1 MSVQKNENRQDLNLV
16 ERIGIDRSVLCNFN
30 VLEVDE
36 KKFKNAAQNQFGEK
50 VYSQIMY
57 DDQSPIKLD
66 DGRGVSKLVIK
77 HSRIGKFMVSFEKN
91 NLSGREYIKSSLEL
105 MVSEDANNVQ
115 NLNSVEYQ
123 ARISN
128 VFKELDE
135 KFGLKIDYSSIRIK
149 KLEINATFFLNEAYE
164 KYRLPIL
171 LLIRNVPVK
180 RYGKNKE
187 NNAVKYAAWYEANA
201 KLGEEKLET
210 ALVKNSSIELKIY
223 NKGKHL
229 NDLGMIDALDKGLMR
244 VEYTIKDRRI
254 LQNAFGDDLVTSL
267 TDQKINSLFRKYFN
281 RDIVVPYQNWVCRN
295 HEHLVNLTKK
305 HRKLYQRWTSTFFR
319 ECRQYE
325 ELHGLPALF
334 DIEDMKS
341 VFRELEKKSARNSAR
356 KFAKFKDRAIFEA
369 DLFGNTARIK
379 EIISKIE
386 GMYL

>member
-57 DDQSPIKLD
+57 DDQSPIKLY

-369 DLFGNTARIK
+369 DLFGNTARVK

>member
-50 VYSQIMY
+50 VYSQIMH

-369 DLFGNTARIK
+369 DLFGNTARVK

>member
-57 DDQSPIKLD
+57 DDQSPIKLY

-149 KLEINATFFLNEAYE
+149 KLEINATFLLNEAYE

-369 DLFGNTARIK
+369 DLFGNTARVK

>member
-369 DLFGNTARIK
+369 DLFGNTARVK

>member
-91 NLSGREYIKSSLEL
+91 NLLGREYIKSSLEL

-369 DLFGNTARIK
+369 DLFGNTARVK

>member
-57 DDQSPIKLD
+57 DDQSPIKLY

-229 NDLGMIDALDKGLMR
+229 NDLDMIDALDKGLMR

-369 DLFGNTARIK
+369 DLFGNTARVK

>member
-50 VYSQIMY
+50 VYSQIMH
-57 DDQSPIKLD
+57 DDQSP
-66 DGRGVSKLVIK
+66 IK
-77 HSRIGKFMVSFEKN
+77 HSRIGKLMVSFEKN

-334 DIEDMKS
+334 DIEDMES
-341 VFRELEKKSARNSAR
+341 VFRELEKKSGRNSAR

-369 DLFGNTARIK
+369 DLLGNTARVK

>member
-295 HEHLVNLTKK
+295 HKHLVNLTKK

-369 DLFGNTARIK
+369 DLFGNTARVK

>member
-77 HSRIGKFMVSFEKN
+77 HSRIGKCMVSFEKN

-369 DLFGNTARIK
+369 DLFGNTARVK

>member
-50 VYSQIMY
+50 VYSQIMH

-77 HSRIGKFMVSFEKN
+77 HSRIGKLMVSFEKN

-369 DLFGNTARIK
+369 DLFGNTARVK

>member
-1 MSVQKNENRQDLNLV
+1 M
-16 ERIGIDRSVLCNFN
+16 
-30 VLEVDE
+30 
-36 KKFKNAAQNQFGEK
+36 
-50 VYSQIMY
+50 
-57 DDQSPIKLD
+57 
-66 DGRGVSKLVIK
+66 
-77 HSRIGKFMVSFEKN
+77 
-91 NLSGREYIKSSLEL
+91 
-105 MVSEDANNVQ
+105 
-115 NLNSVEYQ
+115 
-123 ARISN
+123 
-128 VFKELDE
+128 
-135 KFGLKIDYSSIRIK
+135 
-149 KLEINATFFLNEAYE
+149 
-164 KYRLPIL
+164 
-171 LLIRNVPVK
+171 
-180 RYGKNKE
+180 
-187 NNAVKYAAWYEANA
+187 KYAAWYEANA

-334 DIEDMKS
+334 DIEDMES
-341 VFRELEKKSARNSAR
+341 VFRELEKKSGRNSAR

-369 DLFGNTARIK
+369 DLLGNTARVK

>member
-1 MSVQKNENRQDLNLV
+1 MDKEYLSIKEFANLAGISRQAVYKQLNNQLTPYLKV
-16 ERIGIDRSVLCNFN
+16 IDG
-30 VLEVDE
+30 
-36 KKFKNAAQNQFGEK
+36 KK
-50 VYSQIMY
+50 M
-57 DDQSPIKLD
+57 LD
-66 DGRGVSKLVIK
+66 K
-77 HSRIGKFMVSFEKN
+77 
-91 NLSGREYIKSSLEL
+91 SGLEL
-105 MVSEDANNVQ
+105 FDKQDNCKPVDNDFANQLVNQLTTELTEKGQQLKEKDKQISEKDKQIAEKDKQLAALQKLLDQEQHLHALTLQRV
-115 NLNSVEYQ
+115 
-123 ARISN
+123 A
-128 VFKELDE
+128 ELED
-135 KFGLKIDYSSIRIK
+135 
-149 KLEINATFFLNEAYE
+149 
-164 KYRLPIL
+164 
-171 LLIRNVPVK
+171 
-180 RYGKNKE
+180 
-187 NNAVKYAAWYEANA
+187 
-201 KLGEEKLET
+201 
-210 ALVKNSSIELKIY
+210 
-223 NKGKHL
+223 KHL

-334 DIEDMKS
+334 DIEDMES
-341 VFRELEKKSARNSAR
+341 VFRELEKKSGRNSAR

-369 DLFGNTARIK
+369 DLLGNTARVK